1 MFPNLLAEMT
11 ANGQITQKAL
21 ARELGLTEKTL
32 GAKLTGQSDFKLG
45 EMLAIKRKF
54 NKPLDYL
61 FSTVRTYDN

>member
-1 MFPNLLAEMT
+1 MFPNLLAEMA

-32 GAKLTGQSDFKLG
+32 GAKLTGQSDFKLS

-61 FSTVRTYDN
+61 FSKTRSAEN